1 LHCRDRIRRNWLLR
15 RPLEAQRALYGSAAN
30 RWTDGSLSDSQGK
43 AHTLV
48 ALTGKVLGLQKAMQ
62 MEMEAREMN
71 VNELKRSQTEMQEK
85 VGMENNPYRRMRG
98 CCGMYACPRRS

>member
-1 LHCRDRIRRNWLLR
+1 
-15 RPLEAQRALYGSAAN
+15 
-30 RWTDGSLSDSQGK
+30 
-43 AHTLV
+43 
-48 ALTGKVLGLQKAMQ
+48 VLGLQKAMQ

-85 VGMENNPYRRMRG
+85 VSMEDNPYRRMRG